1 MKCAEPPAPEPI
13 DVCILMGK
21 TGVGKSSL
29 IRLLGGKDQA
39 DKEPAVN
46 DGIDSC
52 TQHATMYTAQ
62 VSGQNVCLLDTPGFD
77 DSVMDN
83 LKVLDEIISHFY
95 FCALR
100 RDTINIRGVIFLH
113 DISETR
119 MSSSQK
125 KTWEILRAFCGS
137 PLMSSVIVGT
147 TMWSVESKK
156 KFKKE
161 EEREKSFLE
170 RFWSETGGTI
180 RLADDDRDAAGQIV
194 TDLLAKPPC
203 LLQVQLELLRPPH
216 TAEETTVG
224 RIAMPEGRAE
234 RARLQKQLEEQTREL
249 REEAS
254 RHKEALEREREEIRR
269 QLDEATR
276 NKEERQ
282 RLEDKYKEQ
291 LERQR
296 EFEET
301 MRQREEEMTSE
312 LKRMSNEL
320 ERQLKQF
327 RKIPVISFISES
339 ISSCWTWVRGGKVDT

>member
-1 MKCAEPPAPEPI
+1 
-13 DVCILMGK
+13 
-21 TGVGKSSL
+21 
-29 IRLLGGKDQA
+29 
-39 DKEPAVN
+39 
-46 DGIDSC
+46 
-52 TQHATMYTAQ
+52 MYTAQ
-62 VSGQNVCLLDTPGFD
+62 VSGQNVYLLDTPGFD

-95 FCALR
+95 YCALR

-161 EEREKSFLE
+161 EEREKTFLE

-180 RLADDDRDAAGQIV
+180 RLVDDDEDAAAEIV
-194 TDLLAKPPC
+194 TKILAKSPC
-203 LLQVQLELLRPPH
+203 LLQVQLELLQPPH
-216 TAEETTVG
+216 TVEETTVG

-234 RARLQKQLEEQTREL
+234 RDRLRKELEEQTREL
-249 REEAS
+249 REEVG
-254 RHKEALEREREEIRR
+254 RHKEALKRERGEIRR
-269 QLDEATR
+269 RLDEANH

-282 RLEDKYKEQ
+282 RLEDKYQEQ

-296 EFEET
+296 EFEES

-327 RKIPVISFISES
+327 RKIPVISFISEKV
-339 ISSCWTWVRGGKVDT
+339 SSWWTWAWRGKKVT